1 MMSNYSKGQPISPEE
16 LEGRSPLLRFI
27 IDLEPAVLDVLQRA
41 YERETYCSRWA
52 AYSALKE
59 ACRELVGW
67 QAREVQLRE
76 PHYHEDVMAAV
87 DVLLPTSEE
96 WGRHAS
102 VQALYP
108 GEKEEGEC

>member
-1 MMSNYSKGQPISPEE
+1 MSNYSKSQPISLEE
-16 LEGRSPLLRFI
+16 VVERSPLLRFI

-41 YERETYCSRWA
+41 RERETCCSRWA

-76 PHYHEDVMAAV
+76 PHYHEAVMAAL
-87 DVLLPTSEE
+87 DALLPVSEE
-96 WGRHAS
+96 WGKRA
-102 VQALYP
+102 VAQVLYP
-108 GEKEEGEC
+108 GEEEEREY